1 MTRASGFLCVPV
13 LFSLFAM
20 AACSGDDAPAQGS
33 GGGAGTLNS
42 GGSTSGGKGGT
53 NAGSGTGGTTPTA
66 GTSATG
72 GSGGSAST
80 GGSSGAAGR
89 SGNGGSAG
97 MPATGGNSGSGG
109 SVGQAGGGNGGSAM
123 AGGAGSSAGAGAA
136 GSAGTGGSGGVELE
150 PFSFFVAS
158 FAALQDL
165 AGDDLGF
172 GGDFR
177 FGETGPGA
185 GLRGADKICATIAD
199 RSMPGASA
207 KGWRAFLSA
216 TADENGEPVNAVD
229 RVGDG
234 PWYDRLGRVVAM
246 NKAALQ
252 NTRPMGAH
260 EDILNDLPNEDGVPN
275 HRPDP
280 NEDEVDNHHVLTG
293 SDEEGNLL
301 STNMGTTCNDW
312 TSAEGATGRPRVGL
326 SWPRNIG
333 GGPGGSA
340 GSHWISSL
348 DEAGCAPGYTLDQQG
363 GPDLNNPTV
372 GSGGGY
378 GAIYCFAL
386 EE

>member
-1 MTRASGFLCVPV
+1 MTKTARFLCVPLALSIV
-13 LFSLFAM
+13 AIP
-20 AACSGDDAPAQGS
+20 ACSGDDPPAPGAG
-33 GGGAGTLNS
+33 GGGAGTPQAGSSS
-42 GGSTSGGKGGT
+42 GGRGGT
-53 NAGSGTGGTTPTA
+53 SATSGTGGTPPSA
-66 GTSATG
+66 GTSSTAGSGGSVNTGGQAGAGGGSGSGGSSGAPGTG
-72 GSGGSAST
+72 GSGGL
-80 GGSSGAAGR
+80 GGAA
-89 SGNGGSAG
+89 A
-97 MPATGGNSGSGG
+97 
-109 SVGQAGGGNGGSAM
+109 GQAGGGN
-123 AGGAGSSAGAGAA
+123 AGQAGTAGSSAGAA
-136 GSAGTGGSGGVELE
+136 GSAGTAGSGGVALE

-172 GGDFR
+172 GGDFS
-177 FGETGPGA
+177 FGETGAGA

-216 TADENGEPVNAVD
+216 TAGADGEPVNAID
-229 RVGDG
+229 RIGEG
-234 PWYDRLGRVVAM
+234 PWYDRLGRLVAM

-252 NTRPMGAH
+252 NIRPMGAH
-260 EDILNDLPNEDGVPN
+260 EDILNDLPNEDGIPN

-293 SDEEGNLL
+293 SDEQGNLL
-301 STNMGTTCNDW
+301 SMNMGTTCNDW

-333 GGPGGSA
+333 GGPGGMGAA

-348 DEAGCAPGYTLDQQG
+348 DEAGCAPGYTLDQVG
-363 GPDLNNPTV
+363 GPDLSNPTV

-386 EE
+386 QE

>member
-1 MTRASGFLCVPV
+1 MPSAGSNSGGKGGTTANSGTGG
-13 LFSLFAM
+13 SLPTAGTSST
-20 AACSGDDAPAQGS
+20 AGSGGSVNTGGKSGAGGGSGSGGSAGGPATGGSAGS
-33 GGGAGTLNS
+33 GGGAGQAS
-42 GGSTSGGKGGT
+42 GG
-53 NAGSGTGGTTPTA
+53 TA
-66 GTSATG
+66 
-72 GSGGSAST
+72 
-80 GGSSGAAGR
+80 
-89 SGNGGSAG
+89 GNGGSAG
-97 MPATGGNSGSGG
+97 SAGS
-109 SVGQAGGGNGGSAM
+109 
-123 AGGAGSSAGAGAA
+123 AGSSAGAA
-136 GSAGTGGSGGVELE
+136 GSAGTAGSGGVELE

-158 FAALQDL
+158 FAVLQDL
-165 AGDDLGF
+165 ADDDLGF
-172 GGDFR
+172 GGDFK
-177 FGETGPGA
+177 FGETGAGA

-207 KGWRAFLSA
+207 KGWREFLSA
-216 TADENGEPVNAVD
+216 TAGENGEPVNAID
-229 RVGDG
+229 RIGDG
-234 PWYDRLGRVVAM
+234 PWYDRLGRLVAM

-301 STNMGTTCNDW
+301 SMNMGTTCNDW

-326 SWPRNIG
+326 SWPRNLGG
-333 GGPGGSA
+333 GGPGGTSA
-340 GSHWISSL
+340 SHWISAL
-348 DEAGCAPGYTLDQQG
+348 DEAGCAPGYTLDQVG
-363 GPDLNNPTV
+363 GPDPNNPTV